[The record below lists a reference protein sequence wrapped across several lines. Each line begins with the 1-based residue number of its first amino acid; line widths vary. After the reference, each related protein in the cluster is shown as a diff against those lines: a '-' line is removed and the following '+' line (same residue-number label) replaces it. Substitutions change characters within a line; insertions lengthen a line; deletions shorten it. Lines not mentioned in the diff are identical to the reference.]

1 MNPVGS
7 RLRQQ
12 TMEFTTEYFADVIE
26 HGIASLQYPAR
37 PAGLYEPI
45 RYTLEGGGK
54 RIRPVLLLATAAA
67 YGLAPE
73 RALAPALGIEL
84 FHNFTLLHDDVMDN
98 ADVRRGRPTVHR
110 RWNSETAILSGDTML
125 TMATQFIGRCSAALL
140 PGVLYLFNR
149 TAIEIYE
156 GQQYDMNFESMTDV
170 TPDEYLEMIRLKTAV
185 LLAASCHIG
194 ALISGAPDVD
204 QKAMHAYGEALG
216 MAFQLRDDLLDTYG
230 DPTIFGKE
238 IGGDIINE
246 KKTYL
251 WIMARK
257 ADAPA
262 LDAILRAKPSD
273 HVKVEQVR
281 ALYDRLDIPAQ
292 TTALIDSYIDKAVKA
307 LPESMP
313 ANARE
318 FFTKL
323 ATSTSTRQS

>member
-1 MNPVGS
+1 M
-7 RLRQQ
+7 
-12 TMEFTTEYFADVIE
+12 
-26 HGIASLQYPAR
+26 
-37 PAGLYEPI
+37 
-45 RYTLEGGGK
+45 
-54 RIRPVLLLATAAA
+54 
-67 YGLAPE
+67 
-73 RALAPALGIEL
+73 
-84 FHNFTLLHDDVMDN
+84 
-98 ADVRRGRPTVHR
+98 HR

-238 IGGDIINE
+238 IGGDIVNE

-281 ALYDRLDIPAQ
+281 ELYDRLDIPAQ

-318 FFTKL
+318 FFTRL